1 VYNLRPFVISA
12 FASLLYFSVV
22 AAAGELTLQ
31 VPGKTIELSTS
42 DWEKVA
48 DKTKFARN
56 YFAKKPSPL
65 HQYNRMV
72 TVYLNPMSDDRR
84 IGLKISDFEY
94 LEFFI
99 VNPGFVTAQT
109 RVDKGKYWVLC
120 RETFH
125 PKDNLP
131 IDISAYKP
139 FLSKNENQLLWITY
153 QVEVDQT
160 RYLLNSKF

>member
-1 VYNLRPFVISA
+1 MYNLRPFVISTCA
-12 FASLLYFSVV
+12 ALVYFSIVV
-22 AAAGELTLQ
+22 AAEELTLQ
-31 VPGKTIELSTS
+31 VPGKTIELSPS
-42 DWEKVA
+42 EWKKVA

-56 YFAKKPSPL
+56 YAEKKPSPL

-84 IGLKISDFEY
+84 IGLKISDIEY
-94 LEFFI
+94 VEFFI
-99 VNPGFVTAQT
+99 VNLGFVTAQT
-109 RVDKGKYWVLC
+109 RVDKGRYWVLC
-120 RETFH
+120 RETFR

-139 FLSKNENQLLWITY
+139 YLNKNENQLLWITY
-153 QVEVDQT
+153 QVEIDET

>member
-1 VYNLRPFVISA
+1 MYNLRPFVISA
-12 FASLLYFSVV
+12 FAALLYFSVV
-22 AAAGELTLQ
+22 AAAEELTLQ
-31 VPGKTIELSTS
+31 VPGRTIELSSS

-48 DKTKFARN
+48 DKTDFARN
-56 YFAKKPSPL
+56 YAEKTPSPW
-65 HQYNRMV
+65 HKYNRMV
-72 TVYLNPMSDDRR
+72 TVYLNPMSEDRR

-94 LEFFI
+94 VEFFV

-120 RETFH
+120 RETFE

-139 FLSKNENQLLWITY
+139 FLNENENQLLWTTY
-153 QVEVDQT
+153 QVEVDET